1 MDGFQVKRLY
11 QSLRI
16 MVVAGGNAG
25 RGLNRVEKGGSG
37 TSGFLWKTFLV
48 DFLYP
53 ILDMI

>member
-16 MVVAGGNAG
+16 MVVAGRNAG

-37 TSGFLWKTFLV
+37 TSGFLWKTVLV

-53 ILDMI
+53 ILDI